1 MDKKKIIISA
11 ILIII
16 FFIFALALLYL
27 ILKNNNN
34 EKNEIIQ
41 NNLDTQENKYYT
53 LNGAIY
59 EKIEK
64 VNESGIENN
73 INKINSIYEKYLKNI
88 NAKVY
93 FTLIPN
99 KEYYLENSENVN
111 KEFNNFENIIIE
123 KLSKNIQYIPLS
135 DTLNLDSFYKTDM
148 HWKQENL
155 EKTINR
161 ILYNMNIKKQSIN
174 YEEKSLGDFF
184 FFYFKEVN
192 DSKVNPDELIYLTNE
207 FLDKTYSYNLEKKK
221 NEKIYNIE
229 RVNETN
235 NKYDLYLSGASAMQ
249 KINNEYTNNGK
260 KLIMFR
266 DSFGSSILPLLLEY
280 YEEVLVIDIRY
291 INSEILSNY
300 IDFNEYKYQDVLF
313 MYNSKVINKSGIFR

>member
-174 YEEKSLGDFF
+174 YEEKSLGDFYGS
-184 FFYFKEVN
+184 YFKEVN